1 MEAFS
6 IIPVSPA
13 ETGTLAAL
21 SRKCFEQTFA
31 PYNSAASMAAYM
43 DHHFSVRKL
52 SNELSDP
59 NSRFYFVTDDVQL
72 LGYLKI
78 NTGPAQTEDM
88 GPDALE
94 IERIYVIHEAHGR
107 KAGKSLMQFA
117 IRAGRRLHKK
127 YIWLG
132 VWEENEKA
140 IRFYERFGWRVF
152 GRHTFRLGNEEQND
166 LLMKLDLVH
175 GS

>member
-13 ETGTLAAL
+13 ETDTLAAL

-31 PYNSAASMAAYM
+31 PYNSAAPMAAYM
-43 DHHFSVRKL
+43 DHHFSARQL
-52 SNELSDP
+52 SNELNDP
-59 NSRFYFVTDDVQL
+59 NSRFYFITDGVEI

-78 NTGPAQTEDM
+78 NTGPAETEDM
-88 GPDALE
+88 GSDALE

-117 IRAGRRLHKK
+117 IATGRHLHKK

-132 VWEENEKA
+132 VWEKNEKA
-140 IRFYERFGWRVF
+140 IRFYEKFGWRVF
-152 GRHTFRLGNEEQND
+152 GSHTFRLGDEEQND
-166 LLMKLDLVH
+166 LLMRLDLTYE
-175 GS
+175 